1 MSYTDFL
8 CDRPPNWVGSVW
20 EKYSYRIYKLC
31 LQKCATKEDAD
42 DLFQEVALRFCK
54 KARELNNKNG
64 FYAWFQTVL
73 LHCHYSIYRKKMDR
87 MVPLSCLRERMYD
100 NYDSMDSVKYVV
112 PDEKINP
119 EAVMNEFSLL
129 LDELDPLERMIVEL
143 SVVGDIGIRDL
154 SRLIGLSKV
163 NIIARRNEAF
173 EKMKLKMMAQKENYR
188 MFWGRDASLSEII
201 GSPK

>member
-20 EKYSYRIYKLC
+20 KKYSYRIYKLC
-31 LQKCATKEDAD
+31 LLKCVTKEDAD

-54 KARELNNKNG
+54 KARELNNRRG
-64 FYAWFQTVL
+64 LYAWLQTVL
-73 LHCHYSIYRKKMDR
+73 LHCHYSFYRKKKDR
-87 MVPLSCLRERMYD
+87 MVPLSNLHEQVCD
-100 NYDSMDSVKYVV
+100 YDSMETVKFVV

-129 LDELDPLERMIVEL
+129 LDELTPLERMIVEL
-143 SVVGDIGIRDL
+143 SVVGNLSIRDL
-154 SRLIGLSKV
+154 SRLIGLSKANLIV
-163 NIIARRNEAF
+163 RRNLAF

-188 MFWGRDASLSEII
+188 SFWGRDASLSEII
-201 GSPK
+201 GSGK

>member
-1 MSYTDFL
+1 
-8 CDRPPNWVGSVW
+8 
-20 EKYSYRIYKLC
+20 
-31 LQKCATKEDAD
+31 
-42 DLFQEVALRFCK
+42 
-54 KARELNNKNG
+54 
-64 FYAWFQTVL
+64 
-73 LHCHYSIYRKKMDR
+73 
-87 MVPLSCLRERMYD
+87 
-100 NYDSMDSVKYVV
+100 
-112 PDEKINP
+112 
-119 EAVMNEFSLL
+119 MNEFSLL
-129 LDELDPLERMIVEL
+129 LDELNPLERMIVEL

>member
-8 CDRPPNWVGSVW
+8 CDRPPSWVGSVW
-20 EKYSYRIYKLC
+20 KKYSYRIYKLC
-31 LQKCATKEDAD
+31 LQKCASKEDAE

-54 KARELNNKNG
+54 KAKELNNKKG
-64 FYAWFQTVL
+64 LYAWFQTVL
-73 LHCHYSIYRKKMDR
+73 LNCHYSIYRKKMDR
-87 MVPLSCLRERMYD
+87 MVPLSSLHEHVCDYD
-100 NYDSMDSVKYVV
+100 CMETVKFVV
-112 PDEKINP
+112 PDEKISS
-119 EAVMNEFSLL
+119 EALMNEFSLL
-129 LDELDPLERMIVEL
+129 LDELNPLERMIVEL